1 MLNTSFP
8 YAGEPGCSVKLSSF
22 DEKFEEPCVELE
34 CDSDVSEALI
44 EQGSGLLYI
53 IEKYY
58 CDNKVDIDPKLTRQ
72 GSDLSKAANKAKERA
87 KIKTA
92 LKLVLPSVRSAWR
105 KMGLKYSRQQLLESM
120 VPAAGKKGAAKE
132 IIEAGKSLTDKRLSK
147 VKKGVKHSMLK
158 SKLRQLCSGGSKSFF
173 VKFKKALNA
182 SAPTHLKSFVEQEAA
197 LESPPPPLPPP
208 PEDHVE
214 LGNELFPVGSSVRVA
229 VEDTGFKSYL
239 GQEGK
244 VKGSHGDVIEVCFNN
259 FSVFG
264 LAPVQ
269 IPSKLLEMVTLP
281 MKPAVALKTMVRV
294 SRANKQAFLEC
305 AEVLEPD
312 RDVVS
317 VLKVGT
323 QASDDQIDVFSATV
337 VWSLELT
344 ENKKVRVVPARFAG
358 RILSDLNG
366 QAYSDLEPLA
376 SPELAFK
383 RLSILRRWLQEV
395 ELLLVPIWGKGS
407 GPQHWTLLSIEG
419 KKAEYRD
426 SLRPL
431 HQSCL
436 ANANKMLEA
445 LGIPYV
451 ENVVNNAVQS
461 SDECGWFVC
470 HWIEEQL
477 RVYSGQPKHSQGWPT
492 KQRLTTLQQWLK
504 KVIDSLENE
513 RMKMIEEKKL
523 LVSKE
528 AELEAKLVPK
538 AKAFL
543 IRQGLLEKAVE
554 VHRSLAKSLIEEGH
568 NKEPPPLDA
577 AFVKRLNDYREE
589 LERRRL
595 EKLAAAELSSTLVA
609 AELPSMLVGAAAA
622 AELPPVAVKGL
633 AADELLAVVVEGQAA
648 AELPPV
654 VVEPMPSAVEKLRLR
669 LAEEGMEFFSV
680 ALETATVADLRPELR
695 AHMEKVEKQG
705 QGVCSKCRWLS
716 GCMQC
721 DSKKAWVYCLKVEMG
736 LSTGQA
742 LSLRSS
748 NSKGGGFS
756 VEDHQAIMFFVNH
769 C

>member
-1 MLNTSFP
+1 M
-8 YAGEPGCSVKLSSF
+8 
-22 DEKFEEPCVELE
+22 
-34 CDSDVSEALI
+34 
-44 EQGSGLLYI
+44 Q
-53 IEKYY
+53 
-58 CDNKVDIDPKLTRQ
+58 R
-72 GSDLSKAANKAKERA
+72 
-87 KIKTA
+87 
-92 LKLVLPSVRSAWR
+92 
-105 KMGLKYSRQQLLESM
+105 
-120 VPAAGKKGAAKE
+120 
-132 IIEAGKSLTDKRLSK
+132 RLQK
-147 VKKGVKHSMLK
+147 
-158 SKLRQLCSGGSKSFF
+158 FF
-173 VKFKKALNA
+173 VKLKKALKV
-182 SAPTHLKSFVEQEAA
+182 SAPKHLKSLVEHEAA

-208 PEDHVE
+208 PESDVE

-294 SRANKQAFLEC
+294 SRATKQAFLEC

-323 QASDDQIDVFSATV
+323 QASDDQIDVFCATV

-395 ELLLVPIWGKGS
+395 ELLLVPIWGKGN

-477 RVYSGQPKHSQGWPT
+477 RVYSGQAKHSQGWPT

-528 AELEAKLVPK
+528 AELEAQSVTK

-568 NKEPPPLDA
+568 NKAPPPLDA
-577 AFVKRLNDYREE
+577 AFVKRLNDYRDE

-595 EKLAAAELSSTLVA
+595 EKLAAAELGSALVA
-609 AELPSMLVGAAAA
+609 AELPSMLVDAAAA

-721 DSKKAWVYCLKVEMG
+721 DFKKAWVYCLKVEMG

>member
-1 MLNTSFP
+1 M
-8 YAGEPGCSVKLSSF
+8 
-22 DEKFEEPCVELE
+22 
-34 CDSDVSEALI
+34 
-44 EQGSGLLYI
+44 
-53 IEKYY
+53 
-58 CDNKVDIDPKLTRQ
+58 
-72 GSDLSKAANKAKERA
+72 
-87 KIKTA
+87 
-92 LKLVLPSVRSAWR
+92 
-105 KMGLKYSRQQLLESM
+105 
-120 VPAAGKKGAAKE
+120 
-132 IIEAGKSLTDKRLSK
+132 
-147 VKKGVKHSMLK
+147 
-158 SKLRQLCSGGSKSFF
+158 
-173 VKFKKALNA
+173 
-182 SAPTHLKSFVEQEAA
+182 
-197 LESPPPPLPPP
+197 
-208 PEDHVE
+208 
-214 LGNELFPVGSSVRVA
+214 GSSVRVA

-259 FSVFG
+259 YSVFG

>member
-1 MLNTSFP
+1 
-8 YAGEPGCSVKLSSF
+8 
-22 DEKFEEPCVELE
+22 
-34 CDSDVSEALI
+34 
-44 EQGSGLLYI
+44 
-53 IEKYY
+53 
-58 CDNKVDIDPKLTRQ
+58 
-72 GSDLSKAANKAKERA
+72 
-87 KIKTA
+87 
-92 LKLVLPSVRSAWR
+92 
-105 KMGLKYSRQQLLESM
+105 MGLKYSRQQLLESM

-132 IIEAGKSLTDKRLSK
+132 IIEAGKSLTEEKLSK

-158 SKLRQLCSGGSKSFF
+158 SKLRQLCSGGPKSFF
-173 VKFKKALNA
+173 VKLKKSLKD
-182 SAPTHLKSFVEQEAA
+182 SAPKHLKSVVEQEAA

-208 PEDHVE
+208 PESEVE
-214 LGNELFPVGSSVRVA
+214 PGNELFPVGSDVRVA
-229 VEDTGFKSYL
+229 VEDTKFKSYL

-269 IPSKLLEMVTLP
+269 IHSKLLEMVSLP
-281 MKPAVALKTMVRV
+281 LKPAVALKTMVRV
-294 SRANKQAFLEC
+294 SRATKQALLEC

-317 VLKVGT
+317 VVQVGK

-395 ELLLVPIWGKGS
+395 ELLLVPIWGKGN

-504 KVIDSLENE
+504 KVIDTLESE
-513 RMKMIEEKKL
+513 RMKMCEEKKA

-528 AELEAKLVPK
+528 AELEAKLAPK

-568 NKEPPPLDA
+568 NKAPPPLDA
-577 AFVKRLNDYREE
+577 AFVKRLNDYRDE

-595 EKLAAAELSSTLVA
+595 EKLAAAELPSALVA
-609 AELPSMLVGAAAA
+609 AELPSMLVDAAAA

-633 AADELLAVVVEGQAA
+633 AADELLAVLVEGQAA
-648 AELPPV
+648 AELPPVVVKGLAADELLAVMDEGQAAAVLPPV

-721 DSKKAWVYCLKVEMG
+721 DFKKAWVYCLKVEMG

-756 VEDHQAIMFFVNH
+756 VDLPQAIMFFVNH